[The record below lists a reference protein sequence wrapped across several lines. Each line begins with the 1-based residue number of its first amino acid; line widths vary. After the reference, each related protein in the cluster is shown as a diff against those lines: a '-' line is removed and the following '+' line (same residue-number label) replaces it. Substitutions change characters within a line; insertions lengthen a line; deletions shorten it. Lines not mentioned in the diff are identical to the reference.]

1 MFSNMSSTAPCF
13 ILIEDASESAP
24 QESNPSSD
32 FATFQKNS
40 LQKEPEIIIVDSTED
55 ESEKSLVKSLEVVKR
70 IKKNKN
76 KVKQIKLCG
85 HKKLFKLEE
94 MQKSEQKLQMERLSL
109 KCEITAEMLANEN
122 AFKSTESREKETS
135 LEIQR
140 ILPLVQKND
149 IRMGLKYQCSLPKF
163 QIINKE
169 NSRLNDILKNKEW
182 DPSRIKEREFDDCK
196 TLMQTIL
203 DLNYFTDDV
212 VCKFLVMHQY
222 NVEDTIN
229 YCFSNKD
236 KLQKEIID
244 NYIPNDPLFRKTR
257 NSLYNK
263 FLMKKL

>member
-13 ILIEDASESAP
+13 ILIDDISESSAK
-24 QESNPSSD
+24 ESNPPSD
-32 FATFQKNS
+32 FAAFQKNS
-40 LQKEPEIIIVDSTED
+40 LQKEPQIIIVDSTED
-55 ESEKSLVKSLEVVKR
+55 ESEKSLVKSLEVVKK
-70 IKKNKN
+70 IKKIKS
-76 KVKQIKLCG
+76 KVKQIQLCG
-85 HKKLFKLEE
+85 RKKLFKLEE

-109 KCEITAEMLANEN
+109 KCEITAEKLENDN
-122 AFKSTESREKETS
+122 AFKSTESKEKETS

-149 IRMGLKYQCSLPKF
+149 IRMGLKYQCSVPKF
-163 QIINKE
+163 QTINRE
-169 NSRLNDILKNKEW
+169 NSRLNEILKNKEW
-182 DPSRIKEREFDDCK
+182 DPSRVGEKEFADCK

-212 VCKFLVMHQY
+212 VCKFLVIHQY

-229 YCFSNKD
+229 YCFLNKD

>member
-24 QESNPSSD
+24 QESNPSSE

-135 LEIQR
+135 LEIQ
-140 ILPLVQKND
+140 
-149 IRMGLKYQCSLPKF
+149 YQCSLPKF

-169 NSRLNDILKNKEW
+169 NSRLNYILKNKEW